1 MKEIKLIHALTDMD
15 ERGNVKTKKIPL
27 KNKARMVDP
36 FGVKWNAKISALC
49 LSPS

>member
-1 MKEIKLIHALTDMD
+1 MD
-15 ERGNVKTKKIPL
+15 KCGNVKTKKIPF
-27 KNKARMVDP
+27 KKVDP